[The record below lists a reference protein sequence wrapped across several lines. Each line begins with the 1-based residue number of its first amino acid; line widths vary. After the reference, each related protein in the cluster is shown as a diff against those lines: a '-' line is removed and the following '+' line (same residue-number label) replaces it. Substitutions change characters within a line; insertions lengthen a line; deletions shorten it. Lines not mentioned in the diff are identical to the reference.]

1 MLDIES
7 SLFVDVA
14 GGSKQRI
21 LHPATILAAKPDLY
35 TAELKDEQLS
45 VNEGQEILIF
55 FLRGH
60 EFLQQ
65 AATIDKII
73 EIEPYLVIEFET
85 IGQAASAENRQEYRV
100 STHGADM
107 TVKIGEEND
116 CQLLD
121 VGCGGLSA
129 AATEQYEIGRVLN
142 ITLKY
147 EDVEYAGPVTVQSIR
162 EMSNGRTRYG
172 LASVDRVGVP
182 NSLTKG
188 LPKVFMSLQ
197 RAQLRRMAGIS

>member
-85 IGQAASAENRQEYRV
+85 IGQAASAESRQEYRV

-147 EDVEYAGPVTVQSIR
+147 EDVEYAGPVKVQSIR
-162 EMSNGRTRYG
+162 ETSNGRTRYG
-172 LASVDRVGVP
+172 LSCVDRGRVP